1 MSFNVNNL
9 YTKPAISNGT
19 LLSDTRLTVDATV
32 GGVQFASTFFTQDTT
47 GTAFLL
53 VDLDVQDADVYC
65 TFDGSAPT
73 TTNGHLLK
81 QNSGYT
87 WSKARAQAAK
97 FIRAGGTD
105 AKIQASPSS
114 V

>member
-1 MSFNVNNL
+1 MSFNLNNL
-9 YTKPAISNGT
+9 YTRPAIRNGT
-19 LLSDTRLTVDATV
+19 LLLDTRLTVDSTA
-32 GGVQFASTFFTQDTT
+32 GGVQFASAFFTQDTT
-47 GTAFLL
+47 GNDFVL

-65 TFDGSAPT
+65 TFDNSAPT
-73 TTNGHLLK
+73 TSNGHLLK